1 MKRRL
6 LASLLTLVMMLNLLP
21 TVAWARNDEGIDADS
36 VEMYS
41 SDDVVTSGPITLWT
55 GKEGQITVPEENEVR
70 SSNADIVSV
79 EQDGT
84 AVTLTGGSKEGR
96 AEATAGEST
105 WVVYNY
111 ASEAEYNY
119 LYSLFHEKRIS
130 VMGDSISTIKDKIP
144 SGNALYYDNTTGK
157 EMTFERNYWGD
168 IITRFGAAEGID
180 EAWSGSTIGS
190 KAASMASKDRINKL
204 DDNGTPDVILYY
216 GGSNPDSSVGTF
228 DPDADYA
235 KTVDWAQSYSDTAS
249 AYAASLQRMK
259 ATYPGA
265 EIIAIIPYY
274 EQNNIPKQAEV
285 IEQIAKHYDITTIDL
300 RELRKQE
307 GISPNNALHPNMDG
321 HSQIAAYICQQ
332 LYEQQAVTPNEKTVT
347 YNANG
352 GSFKNGSDPIKQS
365 VTAELPKATRA
376 GYAFVGWF
384 DQAAGGNKI
393 ASALD
398 TAIPSDK
405 QDSFS
410 GTTLY
415 AHWTHTF
422 TWNFN
427 SDMNAVDADGNVII
441 TVSDK
446 HGSTTLN
453 DDNTVKFNDYQGKLS
468 TPFTLDPTQNWRVE
482 WKEKNQAKENML
494 FSSTATREKGMTYIF
509 LYEPSIYMGTYDV
522 TNNKTDYIN
531 FGGPAYQK
539 EPTSNEY
546 SVVKLENNYDKATE
560 TSLVTLSVDGEQV
573 FAKLNTQGRYG
584 SHGSSLT
591 ASDYEQYALEKLN
604 FTFNYLGGCNLNTGA
619 GEGKE
624 NWLLRNTFEYIKV
637 TLGDDHT
644 HTYGMTYSSDST
656 GHWKTCTECGANGEF
671 SKHTGGTATCTA
683 KAVCETCDQPYG
695 ELGAHKL
702 TKTDAKAASCT
713 EAGNEAYW
721 TCSGCGKYFSDEKG
735 ENAIADLAAW
745 KTGDG
750 KINATGHNYGDITY
764 TWSDG
769 NTSCTAKKVCSVCK
783 DEVTETVGTTSSAKT
798 PATCTTKGTK
808 TYTAT
813 FSAPNGFV
821 TQTKDVD
828 IAATGHDWSNKDG
841 ICAVCHTKCDRVHKP
856 GTTCSV
862 CHKYTSYPYVPGAP
876 TYPASAPAV
885 PNGTVTVSPANAS
898 KGANVTVTVKPNEG
912 YVLETLTVTD
922 KNGDELKLTDKGN
935 GKYTFTMPGS
945 KVEVKATFMED
956 NSVFNFF
963 YDVPNDAFFY
973 EAVKWAVKSGVTN
986 GLTDTMFGPYESCTR
1001 TQIVTFLWR
1010 ATGSPEPKTAS
1021 SFTDVPASAYYA
1033 KAVAWAIENGITN
1046 GMTETT
1052 FAPNATCTRG
1062 QSVTFLYR
1070 ALKGTA
1076 SGSTNFT
1083 DVKSDAFYT
1092 DAINWAVANNV
1103 TNGTSNTT
1111 FSPNAD
1117 CTRAE
1122 IVTFLYR
1129 AYQGK

>member
-1 MKRRL
+1 M
-6 LASLLTLVMMLNLLP
+6 
-21 TVAWARNDEGIDADS
+21 
-36 VEMYS
+36 
-41 SDDVVTSGPITLWT
+41 TSGPITLWT
-55 GKEGQITVPEENEVR
+55 GKEGQITVPEGDTVR
-70 SSNADIVSV
+70 SSNTDIVSV
-79 EQDGT
+79 EKNGT

-96 AEATAGEST
+96 AEVTAGEST

-119 LYSLFHEKRIS
+119 LYALFHGKTIS

-168 IITRFGAAEGID
+168 IITRYGAAEGID

-204 DDNGTPDVILYY
+204 DENGTQDVILYY
-216 GGSNPDSSVGTF
+216 RRSNPDSSVGAF

-235 KTVDWAQSYSDTAS
+235 KTVDWAKSYSDTAS

-259 ATYPGA
+259 ETYPDA

-300 RELRKQE
+300 RELRNQE

-347 YNANG
+347 YDANG

-365 VTAELPKATRA
+365 VTAKLPKATRA

-384 DQAAGGNKI
+384 DQAAGGNKV

-398 TAIPSDK
+398 TAIPSGM
-405 QDSFS
+405 QDNLN

-441 TVSDK
+441 TVSAE

-468 TPFTLDPTQNWRVE
+468 TPFTLDPTQNWCVE
-482 WKEKNQAKENML
+482 WKERNQAKENML

-531 FGGPAYQK
+531 FGGPVYQK

-604 FTFNYLGGCNLNTGA
+604 FTFNYLGGNRDGGDTPAWKLS
-619 GEGKE
+619 
-624 NWLLRNTFEYIKV
+624 NTFDYIKV

-644 HTYGMTYSSDST
+644 HTYGTTYSSDST

-702 TKTDAKAASCT
+702 TKTDAKAATCT

-721 TCSGCGKYFSDEKG
+721 TCSGCGKYFSNENGTNEIEK
-735 ENAIADLAAW
+735 DSWVL
-745 KTGDG
+745 KTL
-750 KINATGHNYGDITY
+750 GHDMTK
-764 TWSDG
+764 TD
-769 NTSCTAKKVCSVCK
+769 AK
-783 DEVTETVGTTSSAKT
+783 E
-798 PATCTTKGTK
+798 ATCTEDGNNEYYTCSRCGGVFKDEAGTQ
-808 TYTAT
+808 AT
-813 FSAPNGFV
+813 TVVAE
-821 TQTKDVD
+821 TLKKL
-828 IAATGHDWSNKDG
+828 GHDWSNKDG

-876 TYPASAPAV
+876 TYPATAPAA

-912 YVLETLTVTD
+912 YELGSLAVKD
-922 KNGDELKLTDKGN
+922 ASGDLLPLADLGN
-935 GKYTFTMPGS
+935 GKYSFVMPDG
-945 KVEVKATFMED
+945 KVSVEAEFVKTAATSFA
-956 NSVFNFF
+956 
-963 YDVPNDAFFY
+963 DVPANAYFAD
-973 EAVKWAVKSGVTN
+973 AVKWAVDKDVTN
-986 GLTDTMFGPYESCTR
+986 GLSDTMFGPYESCTR

-1010 ATGSPEPKTAS
+1010 AAGSPEPKTAS
-1021 SFTDVPASAYYA
+1021 SFTDVPVSAYYA

-1052 FAPNATCTRG
+1052 FAPDATCTRG
-1062 QSVTFLYR
+1062 QIVTFLYR

-1083 DVKSDAFYT
+1083 DVKSDTFYA

>member
-1 MKRRL
+1 
-6 LASLLTLVMMLNLLP
+6 MLSLLP

-41 SDDVVTSGPITLWT
+41 SDVVTSGPITLWT
-55 GKEGQITVPEENEVR
+55 GKEGQITVPEGDAVR
-70 SSNADIVSV
+70 SSNEAIVSV
-79 EQDGT
+79 TQDG
-84 AVTLTGGSKEGR
+84 TLTGGSKEGR
-96 AEATAGEST
+96 AEVTAGEST

-119 LYSLFHEKRIS
+119 LYSLFHGKTIS
-130 VMGDSISTIKDKIP
+130 VMGDSISTIKDKIS

-235 KTVDWAQSYSDTAS
+235 KTVDWAKSYSDTAS

-259 ATYPGA
+259 ETCPDA

-274 EQNNIPKQAEV
+274 GQNNIPKQAEV
-285 IEQIAKHYDITTIDL
+285 IEQIVKHYDITTIDL
-300 RELRKQE
+300 RELRNQE

-321 HSQIAAYICQQ
+321 HSQIATYICQQ

-347 YNANG
+347 YDANG

-384 DQAAGGNKI
+384 DRAAGGNKI

-398 TAIPSDK
+398 TAIPSGM
-405 QDSFS
+405 QDNLN

-441 TVSDK
+441 TVSAE

-468 TPFTLDPTQNWRVE
+468 TPFTLDPTQNWCVE
-482 WKEKNQAKENML
+482 WREKNQAKENML

-522 TNNKTDYIN
+522 TNSKTDYIN

-546 SVVKLENNYDKATE
+546 SVVKLENNYNKATE

-604 FTFNYLGGCNLNTGA
+604 FTFNYLGGNRDGGDTPAWKLS
-619 GEGKE
+619 
-624 NWLLRNTFEYIKV
+624 NTFDYIKV

-644 HTYGMTYSSDST
+644 HTYGTTYSSDST

-702 TKTDAKAASCT
+702 TKTDAKAATCT

-721 TCSGCGKYFSDEKG
+721 TCSGCGKYFSDENGINEIEK
-735 ENAIADLAAW
+735 DSWVL
-745 KTGDG
+745 KTL
-750 KINATGHNYGDITY
+750 GHDMTK
-764 TWSDG
+764 TD
-769 NTSCTAKKVCSVCK
+769 AK
-783 DEVTETVGTTSSAKT
+783 A
-798 PATCTTKGTK
+798 ATCTEDGNNEYYTCSRCGGVFKDEAGTQ
-808 TYTAT
+808 AT
-813 FSAPNGFV
+813 TVEAE
-821 TQTKDVD
+821 TLKKL
-828 IAATGHDWSNKDG
+828 GHDWSNKNG
-841 ICAVCHTKCDRVHKP
+841 ICARCDAKCTETHKP

-876 TYPASAPAV
+876 TYPATAPAV
-885 PNGTVTVSPANAS
+885 SNGTVTVSPANAS

-912 YVLETLTVTD
+912 YELGSLAVKD
-922 KNGDELKLTDKGN
+922 ASGDLLPLADLGN
-935 GKYTFTMPGS
+935 GKYSFVMPGS

-986 GLTDTMFGPYESCTR
+986 GLSDTMFGPYESCTR
-1001 TQIVTFLWR
+1001 AQIVTFLWR
-1010 ATGSPEPKTAS
+1010 AAGSPEPKTMS
-1021 SFTDVPASAYYA
+1021 SFTDVPASTYYA

-1052 FAPNATCTRG
+1052 FAPDATCTRG
-1062 QSVTFLYR
+1062 QIVTFLYR

-1083 DVKSDAFYT
+1083 DVKSDTFYA

-1103 TNGTSNTT
+1103 TNGTSNTM

>member
-96 AEATAGEST
+96 AEVTAGEST

-119 LYSLFHEKRIS
+119 LYSLFHGKTIS

-228 DPDADYA
+228 NPDADYA
-235 KTVDWAQSYSDTAS
+235 KTVDWAKSYSDTAS

-259 ATYPGA
+259 ETYPDA

-300 RELRKQE
+300 RELRNQE

-347 YNANG
+347 YDANG

-365 VTAELPKATRA
+365 VTAKLPKATRA

-384 DQAAGGNKI
+384 DQAAGGNKV

-398 TAIPSDK
+398 TAIPSGM
-405 QDSFS
+405 QDNLN

-441 TVSDK
+441 TVSAE

-468 TPFTLDPTQNWRVE
+468 TPFTLDPTQNWCVE
-482 WKEKNQAKENML
+482 WKERNQAKENML

-531 FGGPAYQK
+531 FGGPVYQK

-604 FTFNYLGGCNLNTGA
+604 FTFNYLGGNRDGGDTPAWKLS
-619 GEGKE
+619 
-624 NWLLRNTFEYIKV
+624 NTFDYIKV

-644 HTYGMTYSSDST
+644 HTYGTTYSSDST

-702 TKTDAKAASCT
+702 TKTDAKAATCT

-721 TCSGCGKYFSDEKG
+721 TCSGCGKYFSNENGTNEIEK
-735 ENAIADLAAW
+735 DSWVL
-745 KTGDG
+745 KTL
-750 KINATGHNYGDITY
+750 GHDMTK
-764 TWSDG
+764 TD
-769 NTSCTAKKVCSVCK
+769 AK
-783 DEVTETVGTTSSAKT
+783 E
-798 PATCTTKGTK
+798 ATCTEDGNNEYYTCSRCGGVFKDEAGTQ
-808 TYTAT
+808 AT
-813 FSAPNGFV
+813 TVVAE
-821 TQTKDVD
+821 TLKKL
-828 IAATGHDWSNKDG
+828 GHDWSNKDG

-876 TYPASAPAV
+876 TYPATAPAA

-912 YVLETLTVTD
+912 YELGSLAVKD
-922 KNGDELKLTDKGN
+922 ASGDLLPLADLGN
-935 GKYTFTMPGS
+935 GKYSFVMPDG
-945 KVEVKATFMED
+945 KVSVEAEFVKTAATSFA
-956 NSVFNFF
+956 
-963 YDVPNDAFFY
+963 DVPANAYFAD
-973 EAVKWAVKSGVTN
+973 AVKWAVDKDVTN
-986 GLTDTMFGPYESCTR
+986 GLSDTMFGPYESCTR

-1010 ATGSPEPKTAS
+1010 AAGSPEPKTAS
-1021 SFTDVPASAYYA
+1021 SFTDVPVSAYYA

-1052 FAPNATCTRG
+1052 FAPDATCTRG
-1062 QSVTFLYR
+1062 QIVTFLYR

-1083 DVKSDAFYT
+1083 DVKSDTFYA

>member
-6 LASLLTLVMMLNLLP
+6 LAGVLTLVMMLSLLP

-79 EQDGT
+79 EKNGT

-96 AEATAGEST
+96 AEVTAGEST

-119 LYSLFHEKRIS
+119 LYSLFHGKTIS

-157 EMTFERNYWGD
+157 EMTFERNYWGA

-259 ATYPGA
+259 ETYPDA

-300 RELRKQE
+300 RELRNQE

-347 YNANG
+347 YDANG

-365 VTAELPKATRA
+365 VTAELPKATHA

-384 DQAAGGNKI
+384 DQAAGGNKV

-398 TAIPSDK
+398 TAIPSGM
-405 QDSFS
+405 QDNLN

-441 TVSDK
+441 TVSAE

-468 TPFTLDPTQNWRVE
+468 TPFTLDPTQNWCVE
-482 WKEKNQAKENML
+482 WREKNQAKENML

-531 FGGPAYQK
+531 FGGPVYQK

-604 FTFNYLGGCNLNTGA
+604 FTFNYLGGNRDGGDTPAWKLS
-619 GEGKE
+619 
-624 NWLLRNTFEYIKV
+624 NTFDYIKV

-644 HTYGMTYSSDST
+644 HTYGTTYSSDST

-702 TKTDAKAASCT
+702 TKTDAKAATCT

-721 TCSGCGKYFSDEKG
+721 TCSGCGKYFSDENGTNEIEK
-735 ENAIADLAAW
+735 DSWVL
-745 KTGDG
+745 KTL
-750 KINATGHNYGDITY
+750 GHDMTK
-764 TWSDG
+764 TD
-769 NTSCTAKKVCSVCK
+769 AK
-783 DEVTETVGTTSSAKT
+783 E
-798 PATCTTKGTK
+798 ATCTEDGNNEYYTCSRCSGVFKDEAGTQ
-808 TYTAT
+808 AT
-813 FSAPNGFV
+813 TVEAE
-821 TQTKDVD
+821 TLKKL
-828 IAATGHDWSNKDG
+828 GHDWSNKNG
-841 ICAVCHTKCDRVHKP
+841 ICARCDAKCTETHKP

-876 TYPASAPAV
+876 TYPATAPAV

-912 YVLETLTVTD
+912 YELGSLAVKD
-922 KNGDELKLTDKGN
+922 ASGDLLPLADLGN
-935 GKYTFTMPGS
+935 GKYSFVMPDG
-945 KVEVKATFMED
+945 KV
-956 NSVFNFF
+956 SV
-963 YDVPNDAFFY
+963 
-973 EAVKWAVKSGVTN
+973 EAEFV
-986 GLTDTMFGPYESCTR
+986 
-1001 TQIVTFLWR
+1001 
-1010 ATGSPEPKTAS
+1010 KTAAT
-1021 SFTDVPASAYYA
+1021 SFADVPASAYYA
-1033 KAVAWAIENGITN
+1033 KAVAWAVENGITN

-1076 SGSTNFT
+1076 SGSANFT
-1083 DVKSDAFYT
+1083 DVKSDTFYA

>member
-1 MKRRL
+1 
-6 LASLLTLVMMLNLLP
+6 MMLNLLP

-41 SDDVVTSGPITLWT
+41 SDDVVTSGPITIWT
-55 GKEGQITVPEENEVR
+55 NKIVKITVPEESEVR
-70 SSNADIVSV
+70 SSNTDIVSV

-96 AEATAGEST
+96 AEVTAGESA

-119 LYSLFHEKRIS
+119 LYSLFHGKTIS

-168 IITRFGAAEGID
+168 IITRFGAVEGID

-216 GGSNPDSSVGTF
+216 GGSNPDGSVGTF

-235 KTVDWAQSYSDTAS
+235 KTVDWAQSYSDTVS

-285 IEQIAKHYDITTIDL
+285 IEQIVKHYDITTIDL
-300 RELRKQE
+300 RELRNQE

-321 HSQIAAYICQQ
+321 HSQIATYICQQ

-352 GSFKNGSDPIKQS
+352 GSFKNDSDPIKQS
-365 VTAELPKATRA
+365 VTAKLPKATRA

-384 DQAAGGNKI
+384 DRAAGGNKI

-398 TAIPSDK
+398 TAIPSGM
-405 QDSFS
+405 QDNLN

-415 AHWTHTF
+415 AHWTRSF
-422 TWNFN
+422 TWDFDNN
-427 SDMNAVDADGNVII
+427 LDAVDADGNVII
-441 TVSDK
+441 TVSAE

-604 FTFNYLGGCNLNTGA
+604 FTFNYLGGNRDGGDTPAWKLS
-619 GEGKE
+619 
-624 NWLLRNTFEYIKV
+624 NTFDYIKV

-644 HTYGMTYSSDST
+644 HTYGTTYSSDST

-702 TKTDAKAASCT
+702 TKTDAKAATCT

-721 TCSGCGKYFSDEKG
+721 TCSGCGKYFSNENGTNEIEK
-735 ENAIADLAAW
+735 DSWVL
-745 KTGDG
+745 KTL
-750 KINATGHNYGDITY
+750 GHDMTK
-764 TWSDG
+764 TD
-769 NTSCTAKKVCSVCK
+769 AK
-783 DEVTETVGTTSSAKT
+783 E
-798 PATCTTKGTK
+798 ATCTEDGNNEYYTCSRCGGVFKDEAGTQ
-808 TYTAT
+808 AT
-813 FSAPNGFV
+813 TVVAE
-821 TQTKDVD
+821 TLKKL
-828 IAATGHDWSNKDG
+828 GHDWSNKDG

-876 TYPASAPAV
+876 TYPATAPAV

-898 KGANVTVTVKPNEG
+898 KGANVTVTVKPKEG

-986 GLTDTMFGPYESCTR
+986 GLSDTMFGPYESCTR
-1001 TQIVTFLWR
+1001 AQIVTFLWR
-1010 ATGSPEPKTAS
+1010 AAGSPEPKTAS
-1021 SFTDVPASAYYA
+1021 SFADVPASAYYA
-1033 KAVAWAIENGITN
+1033 KAVAWAVENGITN

-1062 QSVTFLYR
+1062 QSVTFLHR

-1083 DVKSDAFYT
+1083 DVKSDAFYA

-1129 AYQGK
+1129 ACQGK

>member
-1 MKRRL
+1 
-6 LASLLTLVMMLNLLP
+6 MMLNLLP

-41 SDDVVTSGPITLWT
+41 SDDVVTSGPITIWT
-55 GKEGQITVPEENEVR
+55 GKIVQITVPEGDAVR
-70 SSNADIVSV
+70 SSNEAIVSV
-79 EQDGT
+79 TQDG
-84 AVTLTGGSKEGR
+84 TLTGGSKEGR
-96 AEATAGEST
+96 AEVTAGEST

-119 LYSLFHEKRIS
+119 LYSLFHGKTIS

-228 DPDADYA
+228 DPNADYA

-259 ATYPGA
+259 ETYPDA

-300 RELRKQE
+300 RELRNQE

-365 VTAELPKATRA
+365 VTAKLPKATRA

-384 DQAAGGNKI
+384 DRAAGGNKI

-398 TAIPSDK
+398 TAIPSGM
-405 QDSFS
+405 QDNLN

-441 TVSDK
+441 TVSAE

-468 TPFTLDPTQNWRVE
+468 TPFTLDSTQNWSVE
-482 WKEKNQAKENML
+482 WREKNQAKENML

-619 GEGKE
+619 GVGKE

-644 HTYGMTYSSDST
+644 HTYGTTYSSDST

-702 TKTDAKAASCT
+702 TKTEAKDPTCT
-713 EAGNEAYW
+713 EDGVEEYW
-721 TCSGCGKYFSDEKG
+721 TCSGCGKYFSDENGTNEIEK
-735 ENAIADLAAW
+735 DSWVL
-745 KTGDG
+745 KTL
-750 KINATGHNYGDITY
+750 GHDMTK
-764 TWSDG
+764 TD
-769 NTSCTAKKVCSVCK
+769 AK
-783 DEVTETVGTTSSAKT
+783 E
-798 PATCTTKGTK
+798 ATCTEDGNNEYYTCSRCGGVFKDEAGTQ
-808 TYTAT
+808 AT
-813 FSAPNGFV
+813 TVEAE
-821 TQTKDVD
+821 TLKKL
-828 IAATGHDWSNKDG
+828 GHDWSNKNG
-841 ICAVCHTKCDRVHKP
+841 ICARCDAKCTETHKP
-856 GTTCSV
+856 STTCSV

-876 TYPASAPAV
+876 TYPATAPAV

-912 YVLETLTVTD
+912 YELGSLAVKD
-922 KNGDELKLTDKGN
+922 ASGDLLPLADLGN
-935 GKYTFTMPGS
+935 GKYSFVMPDG
-945 KVEVKATFMED
+945 KVSVEAEFVKTASTSFA
-956 NSVFNFF
+956 
-963 YDVPNDAFFY
+963 DVPVNAYFAD
-973 EAVKWAVKSGVTN
+973 AVKWAVDKGVTN
-986 GLTDTMFGPYESCTR
+986 GLTDTMFGPYEPCTR
-1001 TQIVTFLWR
+1001 GQIITFLWR
-1010 ATGSPEPKTAS
+1010 AAGSPEPKTAV
-1021 SFTDVPASAYYA
+1021 SFADVPAGSYYA
-1033 KAVAWAIENGITN
+1033 KAVAWAVENGITN

-1076 SGSTNFT
+1076 SDSTNFT
-1083 DVKSDAFYT
+1083 DVASDAFYA
-1092 DAINWAVANNV
+1092 DAISWAVANNV